1 MTAEQAQQRIE
12 VLTGELNRHNHLYYV
27 DSAPVI
33 SDREFDLLMEELQH
47 LEQQFP
53 QFADPASPTNRVG
66 GEVTKEFR
74 QVKHRYPMMSLA
86 NTYSEDD
93 LRDFDERVRKLLPGE
108 EIEYICELKY
118 DGVAITL
125 AYLNGTLTQAIT
137 RGDGEK
143 GDDVLANVKTIRSIP
158 IKLKQGDFP
167 SDFEMRGEI
176 VMPRSEFERLNREKE
191 NVGEQGF
198 ANPRNAASGSL
209 KMQDSAEVSKR
220 GLDCLLYYLLS
231 DDLPYS
237 SHYENLS
244 KAREWGFK
252 VPNYM
257 AKCSSIEDIFEF
269 INEWDAGRDELPYDI
284 DGIVVKVNS
293 YAQQQK
299 LGATAKSP
307 RWAIAYKFKAKQA
320 SPKLLSIS
328 YQVGRTGAV
337 TPVANLTPVL
347 LAGTVVKRA
356 SLHNADV
363 IAKLDVRIG
372 DTVIVEKGGEI
383 IPKIIEVDLSKR
395 SEGGQSVAFITHC
408 PECGTALVRQEGE
421 AAWYCPN
428 ESGCPPQIK
437 GKIEHF
443 ISRKAMNIDSL
454 GEGKVE
460 ILFDNGLLRNVA
472 DIYTLSKEKMLGIE
486 KKYEDEETGKERV
499 VRFREKTVE
508 NILNGIEASKN
519 IPFSQVLFAIGIRY
533 VGETVASRLARHLRT
548 IDAIMSSTKEELLTV
563 EEVGEKIAESLL
575 AWLAVDENRRLI
587 QRLRDSGLKM
597 EYGDEGVKQLSN
609 TLEGKSFVV
618 SGVFS
623 ISRDDIKKMI
633 EEHGGRNVGSISSK
647 TDFLL
652 AGDNMGP
659 EKRKKAVKLNVP
671 VISEDEF
678 RQMIS

>member
-12 VLTGELNRHNHLYYV
+12 FLTGELNRHNHLYYV
-27 DSAPVI
+27 DSAPEI

-53 QFADPASPTNRVG
+53 QFADSGSPTNRVG
-66 GEVTKEFR
+66 GEVTREFR

-125 AYLNGTLTQAIT
+125 AYLNGILTQAIT

-167 SDFEMRGEI
+167 ADFEMRGEI

-231 DDLPYS
+231 DELPYS

-269 INEWDAGRDELPYDI
+269 INAWDAGRDELPYDI
-284 DGIVVKVNS
+284 DGIVIKVNS

-428 ESGCPPQIK
+428 ESGCAPQIK

-460 ILFDNGLLRNVA
+460 ILFDNGLIRNVA
-472 DIYTLSKEKMLGIE
+472 DIYMLSKEKMLGIE

-548 IDAIMSSTKEELLTV
+548 IDAIISATKEELLTV

-575 AWLAVDENRRLI
+575 SWLAVDENRLLI

-597 EYGDEGVKQLSN
+597 EYGDEGVKQVSN

-647 TDFLL
+647 TDYLL

-659 EKRKKAVKLNVP
+659 EKRKKATKLNVP

-678 RQMIS
+678 RQMIG